1 MIFIDV
7 GHSHSTVCLSK
18 ITQLEAT
25 VVAQQSER
33 NFGGRNIDRVL
44 QNKFIKLFNEK
55 YEGSDISQNHKAKL
69 RLAAA
74 AQKAR

>member
-7 GHSHSTVCLSK
+7 GHSHITVCLSK
-18 ITQLEAT
+18 FTQLEAT
-25 VVAQQSER
+25 VLAQQSER
-33 NFGGRNIDRVL
+33 NFGGRNIDRAL
-44 QNKFIKLFNEK
+44 QNWFIEQFNKK
-55 YEGSDISQNHKAKL
+55 YEGSDISLNHKAKL